1 MLKWNKCQRYL
12 QAMEP
17 DKTSIFSLILFIIV
31 SVSIALFAY
40 FLLIHFVVDT
50 DLQTSHREIALL
62 DFYQQPHDQ
71 DIVILGS
78 SYVTEGID
86 AYQVE
91 NALREKGINRSV
103 YNLGMQAE
111 TPLSRLPELENL
123 IASRPRM
130 VVIGLGYRDLANRTD
145 IYEDRFGLISQ
156 RVHLDENYR
165 PFYNDTQ
172 ADLLTQSS
180 FEHLWYERKFIGGAV
195 FHLVRDRILRENISG
210 REALFDTNFKDPWL
224 LTTNLTEE
232 MKVKKAQED
241 ESQDQ
246 IDDNLN
252 PQKMALLSTVNRLRQ
267 NNISVIIISMP
278 MNSYY
283 SDRIKDSSRHNFSVF
298 LNETSIPWYDYER
311 EYPSAFFIDEGHMNS
326 AGRTDFSSKVA
337 AIIADSEKKGA

>member
-1 MLKWNKCQRYL
+1 
-12 QAMEP
+12 MEP
-17 DKTSIFSLILFIIV
+17 DNTSIFPLLLLIIL

-62 DFYQQPHDQ
+62 DFYRQPHDK
-71 DIVILGS
+71 DVIILGS

-86 AYQVE
+86 TYIVE
-91 NALREKGINRSV
+91 DVLREKGSNQSV

-145 IYEDRFGLISQ
+145 IYEDRFALISQ
-156 RVHLDENYR
+156 RIHLDEQYR
-165 PFYNDTQ
+165 PLYNDTQ
-172 ADLLTQSS
+172 VELLTQSPL
-180 FEHLWYERKFIGGAV
+180 EHLWYERKFIGGAV
-195 FHLVRDRILRENISG
+195 FHLFRNGVLKENMSS
-210 REALFDTNFKDPWL
+210 REALYDTNFKDPWL

-232 MKVKKAQED
+232 IKIKKAQED
-241 ESQDQ
+241 QYRDQ
-246 IDDNLN
+246 IDDDLN

-283 SDRIKDSSRHNFSVF
+283 SDRITESSRHNFSVF
-298 LNETSIPWYDYER
+298 LNETGIPWYDYER

-326 AGRTDFSSKVA
+326 AGRTDFSSRVA
-337 AIIADSEKKGA
+337 AILADQVKKGA

>member
-1 MLKWNKCQRYL
+1 
-12 QAMEP
+12 MEP
-17 DKTSIFSLILFIIV
+17 DKTSIFPLLLSIIL

-62 DFYQQPHDQ
+62 DFYQQPHDK
-71 DIVILGS
+71 DVVILGS

-86 AYQVE
+86 TYIVE
-91 NALREKGINRSV
+91 DVLRERGSNQSV

-145 IYEDRFGLISQ
+145 IYEDRFALISQ
-156 RVHLDENYR
+156 RIHLDEQYR
-165 PFYNDTQ
+165 PLYNDTQ
-172 ADLLTQSS
+172 VKFLTQSPL
-180 FEHLWYERKFIGGAV
+180 EHLWYERKFIGGAV
-195 FHLVRDRILRENISG
+195 FHLFRNGVLKEKLSS
-210 REALFDTNFKDPWL
+210 REALYDTNFKDPWL

-232 MKVKKAQED
+232 IKIQKAQED
-241 ESQDQ
+241 QSRDQ
-246 IDDNLN
+246 IDDDLN

-283 SDRIKDSSRHNFSVF
+283 SDRITESSRHNFSVF
-298 LNETSIPWYDYER
+298 LNETGIPWYDYEQ

-326 AGRTDFSSKVA
+326 AGRTDFSSRVA
-337 AIIADSEKKGA
+337 AILADQVKKGA